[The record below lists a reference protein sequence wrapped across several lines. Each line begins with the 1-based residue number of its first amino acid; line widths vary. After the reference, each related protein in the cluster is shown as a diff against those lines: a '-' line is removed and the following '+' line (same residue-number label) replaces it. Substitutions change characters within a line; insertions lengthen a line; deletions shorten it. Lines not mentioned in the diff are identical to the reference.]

1 MSAKIH
7 LCDKCGDVYY
17 EIDLGETCYGQMVCE
32 DCMVNFINEQDASS
46 TRYSK

>member
-17 EIDLGETCYGQMVCE
+17 EIDLSETCFGQMVCE
-32 DCMVNFINEQDASS
+32 DCMINFMNEQCDRSEI
-46 TRYSK
+46 

>member
-1 MSAKIH
+1 MSAKVH

-32 DCMVNFINEQDASS
+32 DCMVDFLNEQECDQ
-46 TRYSK
+46 

>member
-1 MSAKIH
+1 MSAKVH

-32 DCMVNFINEQDASS
+32 NCMVNLLNEQCDQ
-46 TRYSK
+46 

>member
-1 MSAKIH
+1 MSAKVH

-32 DCMVNFINEQDASS
+32 DCMINLANEQCDPSEI
-46 TRYSK
+46 